1 MNGVVLNKQAATAAI
16 SGNSFSSYLLS
27 EVIKR
32 DGAIYNRQFRY
43 SDDWVFEELSYD
55 GKEWPK
61 KYILFLKPP
70 QSGDEPFT
78 DLETAESIDD
88 LVSCHV
94 KHNCAMRAGILDFQ
108 VLSLPN
114 WLGTAFGTSLG
125 IAKTRIFELIIRKGN
140 QSRSYG
146 VVFEVYSPAYYF
158 PEITK
163 VDQWQVALPSREL
176 FKAAFTLGESWV
188 SLAQSTFRPDLAQRY
203 PELFFQLKQRLFEIM
218 KESLPVL
225 RTY

>member
-1 MNGVVLNKQAATAAI
+1 MKGVELNKQAATAAI
-16 SGNSFSSYLLS
+16 SGNSFSPYLLS

-43 SDDWVFEELSYD
+43 RDDWVFEELIFD
-55 GKEWPK
+55 DKDWPK

-70 QSGDEPFT
+70 QLDEEPFT
-78 DLETAESIDD
+78 DLENAESIDD

-108 VLSLPN
+108 VLSLPH

-125 IAKTRIFELIIRKGN
+125 IAKTRISELIIRKGN

-146 VVFEVYSPAYYF
+146 VVFEIYSPAYSF
-158 PEITK
+158 PEISK
-163 VDQWQVALPSREL
+163 LDQWQVALPSREL
-176 FKAAFTLGESWV
+176 FKAAFTSGESWV
-188 SLAQSTFRPDLAQRY
+188 SLAQSTLRPELAQHY
-203 PELFFQLKQRLFEIM
+203 PELFTQLKQRLFEIM
-218 KESLPVL
+218 KDSLPVL
-225 RTY
+225 LTY